1 MRETLFIGLLFLV
14 ACKSDTD
21 PEWIQFNAEGD
32 SLSVFVGQE
41 APTGDAS
48 CEEGVA
54 CTDLHSIVE
63 GLIIGAASV
72 DPISANAGS
81 EHHFVVVVAD
91 EWEGLIDRVSVEVDS
106 ERGEQSFDLVRDR
119 ANLGAW
125 GLTLESEGRPAE
137 QRIDIWTVRLW
148 EDLNENAA
156 TGT

>member
-1 MRETLFIGLLFLV
+1 MRETLFIGLVFLV
-14 ACKSDTD
+14 ACNSDAD

-32 SLSVFVGQE
+32 SLSVYVGQE
-41 APTGDAS
+41 APTGDAN

-54 CTDLHSIVE
+54 CADLHSIVE
-63 GLIIGAASV
+63 GLIIGTASV
-72 DPISANAGS
+72 DPSSADSGA

-106 ERGEQSFDLVRDR
+106 ERGEQSFNLVRDR

-125 GLTLESEGRPAE
+125 GLTLESAGRLSE
-137 QRIDIWTVRLW
+137 QRIDIWTIRLW
-148 EDLNENAA
+148 EDLNEAGA